1 MSRWI
6 VFDEQ
11 TADAVQS
18 RCGLRPE
25 VHADERGEILQMVLQ
40 SRAAVA
46 VGPAPQSGKALLI
59 RMTRPQ
65 HQATRQTVHKL
76 PSPPPPQLTPPTPET
91 PKPASNLAPA
101 GFLGLTDS
109 IDMDSEPESDRPK
122 KWWQRILD

>member
-6 VFDEQ
+6 VFDHQ

-25 VHADERGEILQMVLQ
+25 VRADERGEILQMVLQ

-59 RMTRPQ
+59 RMTRPERHAAREPEQ
-65 HQATRQTVHKL
+65 QV
-76 PSPPPPQLTPPTPET
+76 PSPPAPPVTPPAPATPQ
-91 PKPASNLAPA
+91 PASNLAPA
-101 GFLGLTDS
+101 GFLGLSDS
-109 IDMDSEPESDRPK
+109 IDMDSEPEPDRPK
-122 KWWQRILD
+122 KWWQKILD